1 MHESS
6 SLENLPATVML
17 RNDLDTDRLAADL
30 AELSG
35 SEFWA
40 LQRSFEDG
48 AVGEESDVDWKVLS
62 LRAPGGDLTR
72 TDPGGPGRDGFADT
86 PLMAKAPYL
95 RQVLSELGT
104 ELRSVRLMALAPGVS
119 VEEHSDTPLGL
130 PYGYVRLHIP
140 LVTNPGAVMVL
151 DGVEQ
156 RWQPG
161 TLWYA
166 DFERPHSLRNTGERT
181 RIHLV
186 ADCATND
193 SLLSLFP
200 DSFRAQL
207 PASDIAYYR
216 PVLPLTPRELAEFSC
231 GFAVPFSFMEWGEPV
246 VDDQDS
252 DLAAEV
258 IAEGE
263 GLVLRVE
270 GRAPVE
276 LLHLGAGE
284 FRLLGWSEERLL
296 RLDLFDENPR
306 VELSTRR
313 GRRRQVVI
321 RQARTLAT
329 V

>member
-1 MHESS
+1 MS
-6 SLENLPATVML
+6 NLPAAVML
-17 RNDLDTDRLAADL
+17 RDDLDLDRLGADL
-30 AELSG
+30 AELGG
-35 SEFWA
+35 SEHWA

-48 AVGEESDVDWKVLS
+48 IVGEESDVDWKVLS
-62 LRAPGGDLTR
+62 LRAPRGDLRR
-72 TDPGGPGRDGFADT
+72 TDPGGPGLDWFHDT

-95 RQVLSELGT
+95 AEILAGLGT

-119 VEEHSDTPLGL
+119 VEEHSDNPIGL
-130 PYGYVRLHIP
+130 PYGYLRLHIP
-140 LVTNPGAVMVL
+140 LVTNPGAVLVV
-151 DGVEQ
+151 DGAEH

-166 DFERPHSLRNTGERT
+166 DFDRPHSVRNTGDRV

-193 SLLSLFP
+193 NLLALFP
-200 DSFRAQL
+200 DSFRAGL
-207 PASDIAYYR
+207 PSSDIAFYR
-216 PVLPLTPRELAEFSC
+216 PVLPLTRSELAEFSC
-231 GFAVPFSFMEWGEPV
+231 RFAVPFTFMEWGLAVE
-246 VDDQDS
+246 DDPET

-258 IAEGE
+258 TGE
-263 GLVLRVE
+263 DGALVLRVD

-296 RLDLFDENPR
+296 RFDLFGETPQ

-313 GRRRQVVI
+313 GRRRQVVV
-321 RQARTLAT
+321 RQARPLTT

>member
-1 MHESS
+1 MQESG
-6 SLENLPATVML
+6 SLRNLPAAVML
-17 RNDLDTDRLAADL
+17 RDDLDIDRLNADL
-30 AELSG
+30 AELGG

-48 AVGEESDVDWKVLS
+48 IVGEESDVDWKVLS
-62 LRAPGGDLTR
+62 LRAPNGDVRR

-95 RQVLSELGT
+95 AQILAELGT

-119 VEEHSDTPLGL
+119 VEEHSDTPIGL
-130 PYGYVRLHIP
+130 PYGYVRLHLP
-140 LVTNPGAVMVL
+140 LVTNPGAVLVV

-166 DFERPHSLRNTGERT
+166 DFDRPHSVRNTGDRA

-193 SLLSLFP
+193 RLLSLFP
-200 DSFRAQL
+200 ESFRAQL

-216 PVLPLTPRELAEFSC
+216 RVLPLTAPELAEFSC
-231 GFAVPFSFMEWGEPV
+231 RFAVPLSFMEWGLQV
-246 VDDQDS
+246 VDDAAS
-252 DLAAEV
+252 DLVAEV
-258 IAEGE
+258 GAEDG
-263 GLVLRVE
+263 GLVLRVA

-296 RLDLFDENPR
+296 RLDLFDDNPT
-306 VELSTRR
+306 VEFSTRC
-313 GRRRQVVI
+313 GRRRQVVV
-321 RQARTLAT
+321 RPARLLAA

>member
-1 MHESS
+1 MQEGS
-6 SLENLPATVML
+6 SLENLPAAVML
-17 RNDLDTDRLAADL
+17 RDDLDIDRLKADL
-30 AELSG
+30 VQLGG

-48 AVGEESDVDWKVLS
+48 VVGEESDVDWKVLS
-62 LRAPGGDLTR
+62 LRAPGGNLQR

-95 RQVLSELGT
+95 SQILSELGT

-140 LVTNPGAVMVL
+140 LVTNPGAVLVL

-166 DFERPHSLRNTGERT
+166 DFERPHSLRNAGDRT

-193 SLLSLFP
+193 KLLALFP
-200 DSFRAQL
+200 DSFRAEL
-207 PASDIAYYR
+207 PTSDIAYYR
-216 PVLPLTPRELAEFSC
+216 PVLPLTSRELAEFSC
-231 GFAVPFSFMEWGEPV
+231 TFAVPFSFMEWGLPV
-246 VDDQDS
+246 VDDQES

-258 IAEGE
+258 TAEDD

-270 GRAPVE
+270 GRTPVE

-296 RLDLFDENPR
+296 RLDLFDDDPR

-313 GRRRQVVI
+313 GRRRQVVV
-321 RQARTLAT
+321 RPARRLVT

>member
-1 MHESS
+1 MQEGS
-6 SLENLPATVML
+6 SLEHLPAAVLL
-17 RNDLDTDRLAADL
+17 RDDLDIDLLNADL

-48 AVGEESDVDWKVLS
+48 IVGEESDVDWKVLS
-62 LRAPGGDLTR
+62 LRAPGGDVRR
-72 TDPGGPGRDGFADT
+72 TDPGGPGRDWFADT

-95 RQVLSELGT
+95 GRILSELGT

-119 VEEHSDTPLGL
+119 VPEHSDTPIGL

-140 LVTNPGAVMVL
+140 LVTNPGAVLVM
-151 DGVEQ
+151 DGTEQ

-166 DFERPHSLRNTGERT
+166 DFDRSHSVRNEGDRA

-193 SLLSLFP
+193 SLLALFP
-200 DSFRAQL
+200 ESFRAAL

-216 PVLPLTPRELAEFSC
+216 PVLPLTRPELAEFGC
-231 GFAVPFSFMEWGEPV
+231 RFAVPFSFMEWGLQV
-246 VDDQDS
+246 VDDQES
-252 DLAAEV
+252 DLVAEV
-258 IAEGE
+258 SAEDD

-296 RLDLFDENPR
+296 RLDLFDDGPR
-306 VELSTRR
+306 VEFSTRR
-313 GRRRQVVI
+313 GRRRQVVV
-321 RQARTLAT
+321 RPAHRLAT

>member
-6 SLENLPATVML
+6 SLESLPATVML
-17 RNDLDTDRLAADL
+17 RNDLDVDRLAADL

-193 SLLSLFP
+193 SLLALFP

-216 PVLPLTPRELAEFSC
+216 PVLPLTARELTEFSC

-258 IAEGE
+258 IAEDD

-296 RLDLFDENPR
+296 RLDLFDEKPR

-321 RQARTLAT
+321 RQARTLAA

>member
-6 SLENLPATVML
+6 SLEHLPATVML
-17 RNDLDTDRLAADL
+17 RNDLDADRLAADL

-140 LVTNPGAVMVL
+140 LVTNPDAVMVL

-166 DFERPHSLRNTGERT
+166 DFERPHSLSNTGERS

-186 ADCATND
+186 ADVATSD
-193 SLLSLFP
+193 SLLALFP

-216 PVLPLTPRELAEFSC
+216 PVLPLTARELAEFSC
-231 GFAVPFSFMEWGEPV
+231 SFAVPFSFMEWGEPV

-258 IAEGE
+258 SAEDDV
-263 GLVLRVE
+263 LVLRVE
-270 GRAPVE
+270 GRGPVE

-296 RLDLFDENPR
+296 RLDLFDESPR

-313 GRRRQVVI
+313 GRRRQVVV

-329 V
+329 A

>member
-1 MHESS
+1 MQESS
-6 SLENLPATVML
+6 SLENLPAAVML
-17 RNDLDTDRLAADL
+17 RADLDIDRLKSDL

-62 LRAPGGDLTR
+62 LRGPGGNPQR

-95 RQVLSELGT
+95 SQILSELGT

-140 LVTNPGAVMVL
+140 LVTNPGAVLLL

-166 DFERPHSLRNTGERT
+166 DFERPHSLRNTGDRT

-193 SLLSLFP
+193 KLLALFP
-200 DSFRAQL
+200 DTFRAEL
-207 PASDIAYYR
+207 PTSDIAYYR
-216 PVLPLTPRELAEFSC
+216 PVLPLTPPELAEFSC
-231 GFAVPFSFMEWGEPV
+231 TFAVPTSYMEWGDPV
-246 VDDQDS
+246 VDDQES

-258 IAEGE
+258 TAEDD
-263 GLVLRVE
+263 GLVLHVE
-270 GRAPVE
+270 GRTPVE

-296 RLDLFDENPR
+296 RLDLFDDSPR

-313 GRRRQVVI
+313 GRRRQVVV
-321 RQARTLAT
+321 RQAHRLAT

>member
-1 MHESS
+1 MR
-6 SLENLPATVML
+6 NLPAAVML
-17 RNDLDTDRLAADL
+17 RDDLDTDRLNADL

-40 LQRSFEDG
+40 LQQSFEDG
-48 AVGEESDVDWKVLS
+48 VVGEESDVDWKVLS
-62 LRAPGGDLTR
+62 LRAPRGDVRR
-72 TDPGGPGRDGFADT
+72 TDPGGPGRDRFDDT

-95 RQVLSELGT
+95 GQILSELGT

-119 VEEHSDTPLGL
+119 VAEHSDTPIGL

-140 LVTNPGAVMVL
+140 LVTNPGAVLVM
-151 DGVEQ
+151 DGAEQ

-166 DFERPHSLRNTGERT
+166 DFDRPHSVRNTGDRA

-193 SLLSLFP
+193 RLLGLFP
-200 DSFRAQL
+200 ESFRAQL
-207 PASDIAYYR
+207 PASDVAYYR
-216 PVLPLTPRELAEFSC
+216 PVLPLTPPELAEFSC
-231 GFAVPFSFMEWGEPV
+231 RFAIPLSFMEWGLPV
-246 VDDQDS
+246 VDDQET
-252 DLAAEV
+252 DLVAEVAAED
-258 IAEGE
+258 G

-270 GRAPVE
+270 GRASVE

-296 RLDLFDENPR
+296 RLDLFDDNPR

-313 GRRRQVVI
+313 GRRRQVVV
-321 RQARTLAT
+321 RPAHRLAT

>member
-1 MHESS
+1 MQEIS
-6 SLENLPATVML
+6 SLKNLPATVML
-17 RNDLDTDRLAADL
+17 RDDLDIERLEADL
-30 AELSG
+30 AALSG

-48 AVGEESDVDWKVLS
+48 AVGEESDVDWKVLP
-62 LRAPGGDLTR
+62 LRAPAGDLRR

-95 RQVLSELGT
+95 SRILSELGT

-166 DFERPHSLRNTGERT
+166 DFERPHALRNSGDRA

-186 ADCATND
+186 ADVATND
-193 SLLSLFP
+193 RLLALFP
-200 DSFRAQL
+200 DSFRADL

-216 PVLPLTPRELAEFSC
+216 PVLPLTSRELEEFGCS
-231 GFAVPFSFMEWGEPV
+231 FAVPFSFMEWGEPV
-246 VDDQDS
+246 VDDHES
-252 DLAAEV
+252 DLPAEVAAE
-258 IAEGE
+258 EGV
-263 GLVLRVE
+263 LVLRAE
-270 GRAPVE
+270 GHAPVE

-296 RLDLFDENPR
+296 RLDLFDDDPR

-313 GRRRQVVI
+313 GRRRQVV
-321 RQARTLAT
+321 RRPALRPAT

>member
-1 MHESS
+1 MHEKN
-6 SLENLPATVML
+6 SLENLPSAVVL
-17 RNDLDTDRLAADL
+17 RDDLDTDRLKADL
-30 AELSG
+30 AALSD

-40 LQRSFEDG
+40 LQRSFKDG
-48 AVGEESDVDWKVLS
+48 AVVEESDVDWKVLP
-62 LRAPGGDLTR
+62 LRAPGGDLQR
-72 TDPGGPGRDGFADT
+72 TDPGGPGRDRFADT

-95 RQVLSELGT
+95 AQVLSELGT

-119 VEEHSDTPLGL
+119 VEEHADTPLGL
-130 PYGYVRLHIP
+130 LYGYVRLHIP
-140 LVTNPGAVMVL
+140 LVTNPGAVLVL

-161 TLWYA
+161 TLWYG
-166 DFERPHSLRNTGERT
+166 DFERPHSLRNTGDRT

-193 SLLSLFP
+193 KLLSLFP
-200 DSFRAQL
+200 SSFRAEL
-207 PASDIAYYR
+207 PTSDIAYYR
-216 PVLPLTPRELAEFSC
+216 PVLPLTSRELAEFSC
-231 GFAVPFSFMEWGEPV
+231 RFAMPSSFMEWGLPV
-246 VDDQDS
+246 VNDRES

-258 IAEGE
+258 SAEDD
-263 GLVLRVE
+263 GLVLRVA
-270 GRAPVE
+270 GCSPVE

-296 RLDLFDENPR
+296 RLDLFDDDPR

-313 GRRRQVVI
+313 GRRRQVVL
-321 RQARTLAT
+321 RPAHRLAA

>member
-1 MHESS
+1 MQESG
-6 SLENLPATVML
+6 SLRNLPAAVML
-17 RNDLDTDRLAADL
+17 RDDLDIDRLNADL
-30 AELSG
+30 AELG
-35 SEFWA
+35 NSEFWA
-40 LQRSFEDG
+40 RQRSFEDG
-48 AVGEESDVDWKVLS
+48 VVGEESDVDWKVLS
-62 LRAPGGDLTR
+62 LRAPNGDVRR

-95 RQVLSELGT
+95 GQVLAELGT

-119 VEEHSDTPLGL
+119 VAEHSDTPIGL

-140 LVTNPGAVMVL
+140 LVTNPGAVLVV
-151 DGVEQ
+151 DGDEQ

-166 DFERPHSLRNTGERT
+166 DFDRPHSVRNTGERA

-193 SLLSLFP
+193 RLLSLFP
-200 DSFRAQL
+200 ESFRALL

-216 PVLPLTPRELAEFSC
+216 PVLPLTGPELDEFGC
-231 GFAVPFSFMEWGEPV
+231 RFAVPLSFMEWGLQV
-246 VDDQDS
+246 VDDEAT
-252 DLAAEV
+252 DLVADVAAED
-258 IAEGE
+258 G
-263 GLVLRVE
+263 GLVLRVA

-296 RLDLFDENPR
+296 RLDLFDDHPR
-306 VELSTRR
+306 VELSTRC
-313 GRRRQVVI
+313 GRRRQVVV
-321 RQARTLAT
+321 RPAHRLAAA
-329 V
+329 